1 MKLFDIILENISG
14 DWGNESPQSTSD
26 VEVKCLRSADIV
38 PIYQFD
44 YSGIPFRYVSQ
55 KSMEAR
61 ILHEGDIVIEKS
73 GGTNNCSTGRPIYI
87 SGELLENN
95 EPLLCSNF
103 CSAIRLKKDWNPRY
117 VYYYLRLIH
126 KEGLFF
132 NFEGKTSGI
141 HNLDMDAAF
150 KAIDIPEISYPEQ
163 EQVAKILSSLDRKI
177 ALNRKINAE
186 LEQMAKELY
195 DYWFVQFDFPN
206 AEGKPYKSSGG
217 KMVYNPQLKRDIPEG
232 WEVKKIEDCTA
243 ILKDGT
249 HNPPKRIKNG
259 VPLLTG
265 QMFGLDFLDYT
276 KATFVSL
283 DDYKQIH
290 STYHPQNS
298 DFVMTK
304 IGTVGKINYLTNNDL
319 PITIHCN
326 SAILRFIPEMH
337 GLFTYYYLKSEL
349 FQLRLNAVLGQSIQE
364 FAGLDVIG
372 SILIETPPSR
382 IIGNFN
388 KMLDTLFSKKI
399 VIRDENK
406 QLTTLRDQLLPLLM
420 NGQVKIK

>member
-206 AEGKPYKSSGG
+206 SEGKPYKSSGG

-232 WEVKKIEDCTA
+232 WEVKSLLQTTRDELESLNPSDNPNQIFKHYSIPAFDSCNFYAEELGANILSSKNIFSSDDILVSKLNPWTSRVVWGFDDENLICSTEFVALSPKNKKEKGFVYMLAKSKSFITYCTKASTGTSHSHRRVNSKIM
-243 ILKDGT
+243 
-249 HNPPKRIKNG
+249 
-259 VPLLTG
+259 
-265 QMFGLDFLDYT
+265 QMFKYP
-276 KATFVSL
+276 
-283 DDYKQIH
+283 YQ
-290 STYHPQNS
+290 QNTIERYS
-298 DFVMTK
+298 N
-304 IGTVGKINYLTNNDL
+304 IVGNYAEN
-319 PITIHCN
+319 
-326 SAILRFIPEMH
+326 ILLSQKEI
-337 GLFTYYYLKSEL
+337 S
-349 FQLRLNAVLGQSIQE
+349 RLS
-364 FAGLDVIG
+364 
-372 SILIETPPSR
+372 S
-382 IIGNFN
+382 
-388 KMLDTLFSKKI
+388 
-399 VIRDENK
+399 
-406 QLTTLRDQLLPLLM
+406 LRDQLLPLLM